1 MVDNI
6 KVNIPLASVS
16 SAKNVKPVG
25 HRQNNNQYNLF
36 KDTFKERKRKK
47 KRKDPMH
54 VKISAKAAM
63 AGKTLLTRPAVAK
76 KKSKEFTQKRNI
88 DIRV

>member
-16 SAKNVKPVG
+16 SAKRVKPVG
-25 HRQNNNQYNLF
+25 KRQKNNQNNLF
-36 KDTFKERKRKK
+36 KDMLKGRKKK

-54 VKISAKAAM
+54 AKISAKAAM
-63 AGKTLLTRPAVAK
+63 AVKTPLTRHAKAK
-76 KKSKEFTQKRNI
+76 KKSKEFMLKRTI
-88 DIRV
+88 DIKV